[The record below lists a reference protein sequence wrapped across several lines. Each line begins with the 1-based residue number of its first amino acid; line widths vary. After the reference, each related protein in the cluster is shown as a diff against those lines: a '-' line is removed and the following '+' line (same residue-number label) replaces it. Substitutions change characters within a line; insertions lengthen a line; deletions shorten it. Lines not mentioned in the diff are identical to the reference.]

1 MNPVDEL
8 GELLGPHRVTIDPI
22 DLARHAHD
30 RSAAALL
37 AERRGEDPG
46 LPVCVVRP
54 RNTDQVW
61 SLVRW
66 ANRTRTPVVA
76 YGGGSGV
83 CGAVAAAGAVV
94 ADLRAMD
101 EIVDFDEKSRL
112 VRVQPGMLGPDL
124 EKALRAW
131 GYTLG
136 HEPQSHRIST
146 VGGWIATKAVGQLS
160 ARYGGIEDLVRGLE
174 VVLGNGELV
183 RSLTTP
189 RRSAGPE
196 LASLMIGSEGAFGIV
211 TEATLAVSPIVSER
225 VDRCVRF
232 EDMAAGVSAC
242 RSIAQSD
249 LCPTV
254 VRLYDREDSAI
265 FLRHHPDEPQGPLLL
280 LSFDGPSAVERA
292 NAAVELGGTPGND
305 ALMTHWWEHRNDAVE
320 EYRLLLRGEGVLG
333 EHGLVD
339 TVEVSGTWSVL
350 RDLYHSM
357 KKALEP
363 VCDLVGCHLSHVYP
377 DGACLYF
384 TLASAPADE
393 TAALQAH
400 EQWWEV
406 AMRTCLDAGGSI
418 SHHHGIG
425 RVKAPWLREELGGW
439 HDALVAIKRALDPN
453 GIMNPGV
460 MGL

>member
-1 MNPVDEL
+1 MNAVAQL
-8 GELLGPHRVTIDPI
+8 GEILGPHRVTTDPV
-22 DLARHAHD
+22 DLARHTHD
-30 RSAAALL
+30 RAASGLL
-37 AERRGEDPG
+37 ADRRDEPWDPP
-46 LPVCVVRP
+46 LCVARP

-66 ANRTRTPVVA
+66 ANQTKTPVVA

-83 CGAVAAAGAVV
+83 CAAVAASGAVV

-189 RRSAGPE
+189 RRAAGPE
-196 LASLMIGSEGAFGIV
+196 LTSLMIGSEGAFGIV
-211 TEATLAVSPIVSER
+211 TEATLTVSPIVTER
-225 VDRCVRF
+225 VDRCIRF
-232 EDMAAGVSAC
+232 EHMADGVGAC

-249 LCPTV
+249 LRPTV
-254 VRLYDREDSAI
+254 VRLYDAEDSAI

-280 LSFDGPSAVERA
+280 LSFDGPSASERA
-292 NAAVELGGTPGND
+292 AAAAGFGGEPGND
-305 ALMTHWWEHRNDAVE
+305 ALVTYWWEHRNDAVE
-320 EYRLLLRGEGVLG
+320 EYRLILRGEGILG
-333 EHGLVD
+333 PHGLAD

-363 VCDLVGCHLSHVYP
+363 LADLVGCHLSHVYP
-377 DGACLYF
+377 EGACLYF
-384 TLASAPADE
+384 TMASACADE
-393 TAALQAH
+393 QAALDAH
-400 EQWWEV
+400 GQWWET